1 MVVRRSPACL
11 SFLLIDRSFVYSSS
25 LDCHQQTG
33 LSEEVVLAFEG
44 AGEYLRLFGSE
55 YCSLGS
61 EILSLPVSQ
70 LGFFCKKCRF

>member
-11 SFLLIDRSFVYSSS
+11 SFLLSDRSSACSSS
-25 LDCHQQTG
+25 LDCHLQTG
-33 LSEEVVLAFEG
+33 LSEEVVLAFED
-44 AGEYLRLFGSE
+44 AEEYLRLFGSE

-70 LGFFCKKCRF
+70 LGSFCKKCRF